1 MHTLTDFRL
10 HARKKLPRFV
20 FDYIDGAAEDE
31 RCMARNRGDFDEW
44 TLLPRQFR
52 DTREVGLEV
61 EVFGK
66 IWSAPLGIAPMGFC
80 GLVRPEG
87 DLLLARAAAAR
98 GLPFLLSSASN
109 TRLERIRE
117 DLPDAELWLQLYV
130 MQDRRIAEQLMRRA
144 QAARFGALVLTVDV
158 PVSGLRE
165 RDLHNGFRLPF
176 RPGPGLA
183 LDMLRHPAWCLAMAR
198 QGGPR
203 FANLSETTDA
213 QASDQGTGA
222 QASMMATAMDRS
234 LDWDSLGWIRDHW
247 SGPLLIK
254 GILHPQDALQA
265 RARGADGIIVSNHG
279 GRQLDAA
286 PSAIRMLP
294 DIVAAVGRDF
304 PLFLDSGIR
313 RGSDVV
319 KALALGA
326 RAVFVGRPAL
336 WGLAA
341 QGEAGVQAVLDLLR
355 GELER
360 TLILSGE
367 VRADSLSADML
378 LRP

>member
-1 MHTLTDFRL
+1 MNTLSDFRER
-10 HARKKLPRFV
+10 ARQRLPRFV

-31 RCMARNRGDFDEW
+31 RCMARNRADFDEW
-44 TLLPRQFR
+44 MLIPRQLR
-52 DTREVGLEV
+52 DTSTMNLGV
-61 EVFGK
+61 EVFGQS
-66 IWSAPLGIAPMGFC
+66 WNAPLGIAPMGFC

-109 TRLERIRE
+109 TRLECIRE
-117 DLPDAELWLQLYV
+117 ALPVAELWLQLYV

-165 RDLHNGFRLPF
+165 RDLRNGFSLPF
-176 RPGPGLA
+176 RPGLRTV
-183 LDMLRHPAWCLAMAR
+183 LDLLCRPAWCRDMAR
-198 QGGPR
+198 HGGPT
-203 FANLSETTDA
+203 FANLSESADKDA
-213 QASDQGTGA
+213 SAQTQAAMLS
-222 QASMMATAMDRS
+222 TAMDRT
-234 LDWDSLGWIRDHW
+234 LNWDNLAWIRDHW
-247 SGPLLIK
+247 QGPLLIK
-254 GILHPQDALQA
+254 GLLHPEDAA
-265 RARGADGIIVSNHG
+265 RARAVGADGIIVSNHG

-294 DIVAAVGRDF
+294 EVVAAVGRDF
-304 PLFLDSGIR
+304 PVFLDSGIR
-313 RGSDVV
+313 RGSDVA

-326 RAVFVGRPAL
+326 HAVFVGRPAL

-341 QGEAGVQAVLDLLR
+341 EGEPGVRAVLDILI

-360 TLILSGE
+360 TLILLGE
-367 VRADSLSADML
+367 PQAFALTEAVLFPR
-378 LRP
+378 